1 MKRLA
6 LAALLLV
13 AACSKPAEAP
23 APEPSAVAPPPV
35 QDTWPGKYSGDLIV
49 RIDVAHKVTLIEAA
63 TDGCAGDLGVVDG
76 GLMTN
81 ALSDNELQ
89 LVLHPEPA
97 LTCTINIRKSG
108 NTLTVVEAGDCGA
121 YHGATCSFNGTV
133 TRTQ

>member
-1 MKRLA
+1 MKRFA
-6 LAALLLV
+6 LSALLLL
-13 AACSKPAEAP
+13 AACSKPEEAP

-49 RIDVAHKVTLIEAA
+49 RIDAAHKVTLIEAA
-63 TDGCAGDLGVVDG
+63 TDGCAGDLGVVEG

-89 LVLHPEPA
+89 LILHPEPA